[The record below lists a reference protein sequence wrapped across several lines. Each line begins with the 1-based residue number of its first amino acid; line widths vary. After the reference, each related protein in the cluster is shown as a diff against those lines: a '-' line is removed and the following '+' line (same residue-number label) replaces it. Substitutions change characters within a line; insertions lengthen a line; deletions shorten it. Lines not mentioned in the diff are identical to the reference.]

1 MRLKLF
7 GWFYFGKMWKTMEY
21 VFPGSYGQIGEIPHG
36 QLNQTRLFDAVG
48 HNEMNGTKEWNEL
61 PPTVHKLP
69 M

>member
-7 GWFYFGKMWKTMEY
+7 GWFYFG
-21 VFPGSYGQIGEIPHG
+21 
-36 QLNQTRLFDAVG
+36 LFEAVG